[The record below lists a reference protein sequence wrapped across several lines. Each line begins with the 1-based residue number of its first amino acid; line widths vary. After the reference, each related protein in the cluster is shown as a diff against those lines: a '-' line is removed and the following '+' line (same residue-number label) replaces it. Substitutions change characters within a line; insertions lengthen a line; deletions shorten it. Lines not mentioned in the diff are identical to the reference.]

1 MKLGVILL
9 AGASALA
16 AASMAFA
23 VTGEGSA
30 ADAAVGAPDGSVRR
44 LTESQYRRAIADV
57 FGPDVRVVGRF
68 EPDNRVDGL
77 IAVGSSMV
85 SVTASGFDQ
94 YEQIARGIAE
104 QVVDKDHRA
113 ELVGCEPGAGDT
125 DGRGCVS
132 RFFARFGPRLYRR
145 AMAPAEIARF
155 TTATLEAGRT
165 LGDFHAG
172 IAAGLAAMLSSPEF
186 LFRFE
191 RPGADGKLDGYSRAS
206 RISFL
211 LWNAPPDAR
220 LMEAAAVGTL
230 DTPAGLATQVDRLM
244 ASPRFEDGMRAFF
257 NDFLLLDD
265 LDSLSKDS
273 VLFPQFN
280 ANVAGLLKEQ
290 TLRTVVDLLVT
301 NKGDYRDLFTT
312 RRIAMHRALG
322 PIYTVPVAARDWTMH
337 EFPEGDPRTGLL
349 THAGLLAL
357 HSHPGRTSP
366 TLRGKAIQE
375 ALLCVKIPAPPANVS
390 FAVVQ
395 DVNNAT
401 LKTTRAR
408 LKAHLDDEECATCH
422 RISDPIGL
430 ALEQFDGV
438 GQHRVTERG
447 EPIDASGTFAGADFT
462 DAVALG
468 KLFHDNADVSS
479 CAVRTA
485 WRYATGRDPQP
496 GDEPGIARLQSDFPK
511 LGYRMTDLMRA
522 IALSVTLNLA
532 PSAPASKQEQV
543 AVTRTGVPVS

>member
-1 MKLGVILL
+1 MKPRTILL
-9 AGASALA
+9 AGAAALT
-16 AASMAFA
+16 AASMALA
-23 VTGEGSA
+23 MTREGRADDAGTVT
-30 ADAAVGAPDGSVRR
+30 PDGSVRR
-44 LTESQYRRAIADV
+44 LTEAQYRRVVADV
-57 FGPDVRVVGRF
+57 FGQDIRVVGRF
-68 EPDNRVDGL
+68 EPDKRVDGL
-77 IAVGSSMV
+77 VAVGSSMV

-94 YEQIARGIAE
+94 YEGIARGIAE

-113 ELVGCEPGAGDT
+113 TLVGCEPAAGDT
-125 DGRGCVS
+125 EGQACVS
-132 RFFARFGPRLYRR
+132 RFFAKVGPRLYRR

-155 TTATLEAGRT
+155 TAATLEAGRT

-172 IAAGLAAMLSSPEF
+172 LATGLTAMLSSPEF

-191 RPGADGKLDGYSRAS
+191 RPAANGKLGGYARAS

-211 LWNAPPDAR
+211 LWNAPPDAT
-220 LMEAAAVGTL
+220 LMEAAAAGTL
-230 DTPAGLATQVDRLM
+230 DTPQGLATQVDRLM

-265 LDSLSKDS
+265 LDTLAKDS

-322 PIYTVPVAARDWTMH
+322 PIYTVPVAGRDWTMH

-349 THAGLLAL
+349 THAGMLAL

-375 ALLCVKIPAPPANVS
+375 ALLCRKIPAPPANVS

-395 DVNNAT
+395 DVNNPT

-422 RISDPIGL
+422 RVTDPIGL

-447 EPIDASGTFAGADFT
+447 EPIDASGEFGGAAFT

-479 CAVRTA
+479 CVVRTA
-485 WRYATGRDPQP
+485 WRYATGREPRA
-496 GDEPGIARLQSDFPK
+496 GDEPPIARLQAAFPK
-511 LGYRMTDLMRA
+511 VGYRMTDLMRA
-522 IALSVTLNLA
+522 IALSITLD
-532 PSAPASKQEQV
+532 PVPRAPASRQQV
-543 AVTRTGVPVS
+543 AIRTGVPPS

>member
-1 MKLGVILL
+1 VKLGAILL
-9 AGASALA
+9 AGAAALA
-16 AASMAFA
+16 AASMAVA
-23 VTGEGSA
+23 MNREPGAGDTGAGT
-30 ADAAVGAPDGSVRR
+30 PDGSVRR
-44 LTESQYRRAIADV
+44 LTEAQYRRAVADV
-57 FGPDVRVVGRF
+57 FGPDIRVVGRF
-68 EPDNRVDGL
+68 EPDKRVDGL
-77 IAVGSSMV
+77 MAVGSSMV

-94 YEQIARGIAE
+94 YEGIARGIAE

-113 ELVGCEPGAGDT
+113 TLVGCEPAAGDA
-125 DGRGCVS
+125 RGQACVS
-132 RFFARFGPRLYRR
+132 QFFTKVGPRLYRR

-155 TTATLEAGRT
+155 TAATLEAGRT

-172 IAAGLAAMLSSPEF
+172 LAAGLTAMLSSPEF

-191 RPGADGKLDGYSRAS
+191 RPAANGKLDGYARAS

-211 LWNAPPDAR
+211 LWNAPPDAA
-220 LMEAAAVGTL
+220 LMQAAAAGTL
-230 DTPAGLATQVDRLM
+230 DTPEGLAAQVDRLM
-244 ASPRFEDGMRAFF
+244 ASPRFEDGVRAFF
-257 NDFLLLDD
+257 TDFLLLDD

-301 NKGDYRDLFTT
+301 NRGDYRDLFTT

-322 PIYTVPVAARDWTMH
+322 PIYTVPVAGRGWTMH
-337 EFPEGDPRTGLL
+337 EFPAGDPRTGLL

-375 ALLCVKIPAPPANVS
+375 ALLCRKVPAPPANVS

-422 RISDPIGL
+422 RVTDPVGL

-447 EPIDASGTFAGADFT
+447 EPIDASGEFGGKAFT

-485 WRYATGRDPQP
+485 WRYATGRDPRP
-496 GDEPGIARLQSDFPK
+496 GDEAAVARLQAAFPK

-522 IALSVTLNLA
+522 IALSITLEPA
-532 PSAPASKQEQV
+532 PETPASRQQV
-543 AVTRTGVPVS
+543 AIRTGVPAS

>member
-1 MKLGVILL
+1 VKPGAILL
-9 AGASALA
+9 AAATALA
-16 AASMAFA
+16 AASMAVAMTRDGHA
-23 VTGEGSA
+23 VDMSA
-30 ADAAVGAPDGSVRR
+30 GAPDGSVRR
-44 LTESQYRRAIADV
+44 LTEAQYRRAIADV
-57 FGPDVRVVGRF
+57 FGPDIRVVGRF
-68 EPDNRVDGL
+68 EPDKRVDGL
-77 IAVGSSMV
+77 VAVGSSMV

-104 QVVDKDHRA
+104 QVVDKDHRST
-113 ELVGCEPGAGDT
+113 LVGCEPVAGDA
-125 DGRGCVS
+125 DGRACVS
-132 RFFARFGPRLYRR
+132 RFFARVGPRLYRR
-145 AMAPAEIARF
+145 AMAPAEVARF
-155 TTATLEAGRT
+155 TAATLEAGRT

-172 IAAGLAAMLSSPEF
+172 VAAGLTAMLSSPEF

-191 RPGADGKLDGYSRAS
+191 RPAADGRLDGYARAS

-211 LWNAPPDAR
+211 LWNAPPDAA
-220 LMEAAAVGTL
+220 LMEAAAAGAL
-230 DTPAGLATQVDRLM
+230 DRPEGVAAQIDRLM
-244 ASPRFEDGMRAFF
+244 ASPRFEDGIRAFF
-257 NDFLLLDD
+257 TDFLLLDD
-265 LDSLSKDS
+265 LDTLSKDS
-273 VLFPQFN
+273 LLFPQFN

-322 PIYTVPVAARDWTMH
+322 PIYTVPVAGGGWSMY

-375 ALLCVKIPAPPANVS
+375 ALLCTKVPSPPANVS

-408 LKAHLDDEECATCH
+408 LKAHLDDEECASCH
-422 RISDPIGL
+422 RVTDPIGL

-438 GQHRVTERG
+438 GQHRLTERG
-447 EPIDASGTFAGADFT
+447 EPIDASGTFGGASFT
-462 DAVALG
+462 DAVGLG
-468 KLFHDNADVSS
+468 KLFHDNAAMSA

-485 WRYATGRDPQP
+485 WRYAAGRDPLP
-496 GDEPGIARLQSDFPK
+496 GDEPAIATLQRDFPK
-511 LGYRMTDLMRA
+511 MGYRMTDLMRA
-522 IALSVTLNLA
+522 IALSITVG
-532 PSAPASKQEQV
+532 PAAKEPGSRRQV
-543 AVTRTGVPVS
+543 AIRTGVPLS